1 MYICIYIYTFKKH
14 TLIFDIPLEVSKIAA
29 AIAMKKVIFLD
40 FGQELHKIL
49 FDELQSW
56 KLFFY

>member
-1 MYICIYIYTFKKH
+1 
-14 TLIFDIPLEVSKIAA
+14 
-29 AIAMKKVIFLD
+29 MKKVIFLD
-40 FGQELHKIL
+40 FGQELNKIL